1 MTMQPFHAID
11 APAAPLAAAN
21 VDTDQVIPA
30 RFIQKPRANDFGAWL
45 FLDVRRDAEGRP
57 RPDFVLNQ
65 PGFAGAR
72 ILVAGRN
79 FGCGSSR
86 EHAVWA
92 LVDAGIRVVIAPSF
106 GDIFQGNAVKNGLLP
121 VVLPEPAVQ
130 ALQAGLRA
138 APGAQVRVDLVEQT
152 VQGPGVAATPFAI
165 DAFARWCLLEGL
177 DEIGYTLGLLP
188 LIDAYERGIRT

>member
-1 MTMQPFHAID
+1 MEPFRTLD
-11 APAAPLAAAN
+11 AVAAPLEAAN

-45 FLDVRRDAEGRP
+45 FLDVRRDAQGQP

-65 PGFAGAR
+65 RPYAAAR
-72 ILVAGRN
+72 ILVAGPN

-92 LVDAGIRVVIAPSF
+92 LVDAGIRCVIAPGF
-106 GDIFQGNAVKNGLLP
+106 GDIFQGNALKNGLLP
-121 VVLPEPAVQ
+121 VVLPGDAVR

-138 APGAQVRVDLVEQT
+138 SPGAHVHVDLLRQV
-152 VQGPGVAATPFAI
+152 VQGPGLAETHFPI

-177 DEIGYTLGLLP
+177 DEIGYTMGLLP
-188 LIDAYERGIRT
+188 TIEQYEKRMSA